1 MIERYAL
8 PEIARI
14 WSDGY
19 KYDLWCEIEVLYCE
33 GMARYG
39 LIPKKAAGEI
49 RSRAGYSISSIQKI
63 ERTTRHDVI
72 AFLTD
77 MSNRIGPS
85 GRYLHLGMTS
95 SDLLDT
101 ALACQMRAAGIII
114 LGKLKKFRTVLKR
127 KALQYRSTPMVGR
140 THGIHAEP
148 ITFGL
153 KLLVWYAETDRH
165 ASRLERA
172 IEDVSVG
179 QITGAVGTMTHI
191 DHRVERYVM
200 QRLGLRAAPVTTQV
214 IQRDRHAAF
223 LTALALAGSSLD
235 KMATEIRS
243 LQRTDIGEAEE
254 PFTRGQKGSSA
265 MPHKRNP
272 ILCERISGMARVL
285 RSNAT
290 AAMENVSLWHER
302 DISHSSVERIIIP
315 DSTMLL
321 AYMLE
326 KFGWVMANL
335 RVDKKK
341 MMQNLMATGQL
352 LFSQH
357 VLLLLVRKGLSR
369 EVAYE
374 SVQRAAMRSMK
385 TSKSFKEL
393 LAADRRIA
401 KICSQEELDEAFNLD
416 DHLRNIDFIFSRV
429 LSRRGKPPKRPSR
442 GGRPPKKR

>member
-8 PEIARI
+8 PEIAAI
-14 WSDGY
+14 WSDES
-19 KYDLWCEIEVLYCE
+19 KFDLWREIEVLYCE

-39 LIPKKAAGEI
+39 LIPKKAAREI
-49 RSRAGYSISSIQKI
+49 RSRAGYNITSIQRI
-63 ERTTRHDVI
+63 ERRTRHDVI

-77 MSNRIGPS
+77 MSNRIGPA

-101 ALACQMRAAGIII
+101 ALACQMRAAGMVIMR
-114 LGKLKKFRTVLKR
+114 KLKKFRTVLKQQ
-127 KALQYRSTPMVGR
+127 ALRYRSTPMVGR

-153 KLLVWYAETDRH
+153 KILVWYAETDRSV
-165 ASRLERA
+165 ARLERA
-172 IEDVSVG
+172 VEDIAVG
-179 QITGAVGTMTHI
+179 QITGAVGTMSHI

-200 QRLGLRAAPVTTQV
+200 QRLGLRTAPVTTQI
-214 IQRDRHAAF
+214 IQRDRHAAYI
-223 LTALALAGSSLD
+223 TTLALIGSSLE
-235 KMATEIRS
+235 KMATEIRA

-285 RSNAT
+285 RANAT
-290 AAMENVSLWHER
+290 AAMENVPLWHER

-326 KFGWVMANL
+326 KFTWVMANL
-335 RVDKKK
+335 RVDRRA
-341 MMQNLMATGQL
+341 MMRNLHETGEL

-357 VLLLLVRKGLSR
+357 VLLLLMEKGLSR
-369 EVAYE
+369 DSAYE
-374 SVQRAAMRSMK
+374 SVQRAAMRCIK
-385 TSKSFKEL
+385 TGMSFKEL
-393 LAADRRIA
+393 LAADRRVA
-401 KICSQEELDEAFNLD
+401 RTCSRKELDGVFDLD
-416 DHLRNIDFIFSRV
+416 HHLRKVDFIFSRV
-429 LSRRGKPPKRPSR
+429 LSRRGRPRKR
-442 GGRPPKKR
+442 K